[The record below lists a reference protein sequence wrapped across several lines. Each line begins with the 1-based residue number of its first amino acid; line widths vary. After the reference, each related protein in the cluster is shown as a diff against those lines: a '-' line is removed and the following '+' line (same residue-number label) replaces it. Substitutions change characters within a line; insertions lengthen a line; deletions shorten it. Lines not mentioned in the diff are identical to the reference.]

1 MRFLARLLLVAC
13 LHFASGHT
21 CGYLRD
27 AYNTANGNTT
37 TCCGQPGGAVVFAP
51 EVQRVV
57 FSFEIGKRD
66 VLDLSHV
73 DHATVDG
80 TRFIVTILRHPGSAE
95 QHLSRVGAFVLAQAI
110 EEAYVPNVPQ
120 AISFD
125 DFNADDRDR
134 LSHAVGLTLGF
145 MTITA
150 LAFPAP

>member
-13 LHFASGHT
+13 LHFTTGHT

-27 AYNTANGNTT
+27 AYNTANGNTS
-37 TCCGQPGGAVVFAP
+37 TCCGKPGSTVVFAP

-57 FSFEIGKRD
+57 FSFDIGKRG
-66 VLDLSHV
+66 VLDLGYA

-80 TRFIVTILRHPGSAE
+80 ARFIVTILRRPGSAE
-95 QHLSRVGAFVLAQAI
+95 QHLSRVGAFVLAQSI

-120 AISFD
+120 AISYD

-134 LSHAVGLTLGF
+134 LSHAVGLTLYF

-150 LAFPAP
+150 LAFPGP